1 MIQKY
6 WLILGLGGVLW
17 LTACQQQP
25 DLPAACDL
33 VSRQYIED
41 LLGEPVEE
49 GEVLEHNYN
58 AYSACAYPL
67 RVRGR
72 NIQLELY
79 LLPPLPAR
87 DQVQV
92 QQMAQ
97 QWVSEYGY
105 DGDYDVMPGDYP
117 MVWFSGKIA
126 RYPSALLVP
135 FDKATLVIRGLRRD
149 NGQSLAFTAM
159 QQNGWK

>member
-1 MIQKY
+1 MIRKL
-6 WLILGLGGVLW
+6 WFVLGLVGTL
-17 LTACQQQP
+17 LCTNCQQEP
-25 DLPAACDL
+25 DLPSACNL
-33 VSRQYIED
+33 VTREYIQD
-41 LLGEPVEE
+41 LLGEPVDE
-49 GEVLEHNYN
+49 GQALESDFN

-67 RVRGR
+67 RMRGR

-79 LLPPLPAR
+79 LLPALPTR

-105 DGDYDVMPGDYP
+105 ESNFDVMPGNYP
-117 MVWFSGKIA
+117 MVWFPGKIA
-126 RYPSALLVP
+126 RYPSALIVP
-135 FDKATLVIRGLRRD
+135 FDKATLVVRGLRRD
-149 NGQSLAFTAM
+149 NGKSLAFTAM

>member
-1 MIQKY
+1 MQKY
-6 WLILGLGGVLW
+6 GVILGLGAFLW

-25 DLPAACDL
+25 DLPEACDL

-49 GEVLEHNYN
+49 GEVLAPDFN

-97 QWVSEYGY
+97 QWVSAYGY
-105 DGDYDVMPGDYP
+105 DADYEVMPGDYP

-135 FDKATLVIRGLRRD
+135 FDKATLVVRGLKRG

>member
-49 GEVLEHNYN
+49 GEVLEPNYN

>member
-1 MIQKY
+1 MQKY
-6 WLILGLGGVLW
+6 WVILGLGSALW
-17 LTACQQQP
+17 LSACQQQP
-25 DLPAACDL
+25 DLPAACEL

-41 LLGEPVEE
+41 LLEEPVEE
-49 GEVLEHNYN
+49 GAPLDPNFN

-67 RVRGR
+67 RMRGR

-79 LLPPLPAR
+79 LLPALSAR
-87 DQVQV
+87 DQIQV

-105 DGDYDVMPGDYP
+105 DDNFDVMPGDYP

-135 FDKATLVIRGLRRD
+135 FDKATLVVRGLNRG
-149 NGQSLAFTAM
+149 NSQSLAFTAM